1 MQTLVLWF
9 AFNSQ
14 QTAVSLGVFH
24 DTERIYLLRANIS
37 IQRITRQT
45 MMSSFE
51 YAIIFIELKVKF
63 CCYICIAYA

>member
-51 YAIIFIELKVKF
+51 YAIIFI
-63 CCYICIAYA
+63 